1 MMTMVGLT
9 TMIDPEQ
16 VRMSLVAASLRR
28 TEFIAI
34 TTMLMS
40 LVALSIDAIL
50 PAFGSIA
57 TEFGLDAGN
66 RRQWI
71 ITALFAGLAAG
82 QLLYGPLS
90 DSWGRKP
97 TIFLGLFWF
106 AVGSVL
112 SSAATNFEMLILGRV
127 LQGFGAAG
135 PRIVTVAMVRDRFQG
150 SEMAKVMSVI
160 IAAFVM
166 VPVFAPSL
174 GQAVLWYAPWR
185 VLFMGV
191 LAFGLFGGAWLALR
205 QQETLPSR
213 RPLDARALWA
223 ATSEVLR
230 MRRSVAYT
238 LAGAC
243 SYGALMGYVNSSQQI
258 FQDIYGVGQLY
269 TFLFGAC
276 AVFVSAATLTNSA
289 IVARYGMERICKGA
303 LAAQTL
309 WAAVFLV
316 VAMTN
321 GGALSLW
328 LWLVF
333 SAPMLFALGL
343 TFGNVNA
350 IALEPLGHIAGTA
363 SAITASLSTVVNLL
377 IAAVI
382 GNLFN
387 GTVIPVLAGY
397 AVTGLAALALV
408 GAARSPAQLALQIRA
423 SVRAC
428 PNSAERSH
436 NS

>member
-1 MMTMVGLT
+1 
-9 TMIDPEQ
+9 
-16 VRMSLVAASLRR
+16 MSTRR

-34 TTMLMS
+34 MTMLMS

-50 PAFGSIA
+50 PAFGTIA
-57 TEFGLDAGN
+57 AEFGLDAGN
-66 RRQWI
+66 RRQWV
-71 ITALFAGLAAG
+71 ITALFVGLAAG

-97 TIFLGLFWF
+97 AIFLGLSWF
-106 AVGSVL
+106 AVGSVF
-112 SSAATNFEMLILGRV
+112 SAVAPNFELLLLGRL

-150 SEMAKVMSVI
+150 ADMARVMSVI

-174 GQAVLWYAPWR
+174 GQVALWYMSWR
-185 VLFMGV
+185 ALFLGV
-191 LAFGLFGGAWLALR
+191 LTFGLAGGAWLALR
-205 QQETLPSR
+205 QEETLPSR
-213 RPLDARALWA
+213 RPLQAHALWA
-223 ATSEVLR
+223 AAGEVLR
-230 MRRSVAYT
+230 ARRTIAYT
-238 LAGAC
+238 LAGAL

-258 FQDIYGVGQLY
+258 FQGIYGVGQLY

-289 IVARYGMERICKGA
+289 IVARYGMERICKVA
-303 LAAQTL
+303 LAAQAI
-309 WAAVFLV
+309 WAAAFLLI
-316 VAMTN
+316 AAIN
-321 GGALSLW
+321 GGTLTLS

-363 SAITASLSTVVNLL
+363 SAVTASLNTIVNLL
-377 IAAVI
+377 VAAAI
-382 GNLFN
+382 GNLFD
-387 GTVIPVLAGY
+387 GTIIPVLGGY
-397 AVTGLAALALV
+397 AATGLAALLLV
-408 GAARSPAQLALQIRA
+408 GGVTKLPRSAPSRPAAAGSGSSRSEA
-423 SVRAC
+423 SHK
-428 PNSAERSH
+428 S
-436 NS
+436 

>member
-1 MMTMVGLT
+1 M
-9 TMIDPEQ
+9 
-16 VRMSLVAASLRR
+16 RR

-40 LVALSIDAIL
+40 LVALSIDAVL

-57 TEFGLDAGN
+57 AEFGLEDGN
-66 RRQWI
+66 RRQWVV
-71 ITALFAGLAAG
+71 TALFVGLAAG

-90 DSWGRKP
+90 DAWGRKP
-97 TIFLGLFWF
+97 AIFLGLFWF

-112 SSAATNFEMLILGRV
+112 SATAASFELLLLGRV

-150 SEMAKVMSVI
+150 TDMARIMSVV

-174 GQAVLWYAPWR
+174 GQVALWYVSWR
-185 VLFMGV
+185 ALFLGV
-191 LAFGLFGGAWLALR
+191 LAFGLAGGAWLALR
-205 QQETLPSR
+205 QEETLPSR
-213 RPLDARALWA
+213 RPLQARALRA
-223 ATSEVLR
+223 AAVEVLR
-230 MRRSVAYT
+230 TRRSVAYT
-238 LAGAC
+238 LAGAL

-258 FQDIYGVGQLY
+258 FQGIYGVGQLY

-289 IVARYGMERICKGA
+289 IVARYGMERICKAA
-303 LAAQTL
+303 LAAQSA
-309 WAAVFLV
+309 WAAAFLLIALV
-316 VAMTN
+316 N
-321 GGALSLW
+321 GGALPLPLW
-328 LWLVF
+328 LAF

-363 SAITASLSTVVNLL
+363 SAITASLNTVVNLL
-377 IAAVI
+377 VAAAI
-382 GNLFN
+382 GNLFS

-397 AVTGLAALALV
+397 AVTGAVALLLV
-408 GAARSPAQLALQIRA
+408 AEVRQIPRLTSHHRTTVRA
-423 SVRAC
+423 SPSRSEASR
-428 PNSAERSH
+428 NS
-436 NS
+436 